1 MPGGSVWTTAHT
13 YGRRETVEECGEQPQ
28 EPRERC
34 ASLKKPSVSLE
45 REKERDQGSGEKE
58 KATRCTSC
66 CTYPPTQL
74 QQRQQSSNSS
84 ISSSG
89 STITALNTIMKER
102 ITDGIVSQP
111 LHPGTGGLRRSE
123 RHCRSGGTC
132 VRWHSCR
139 MLS

>member
-1 MPGGSVWTTAHT
+1 MDRT
-13 YGRRETVEECGEQPQ
+13 YGRCEAVDKRGVQPL

-34 ASLKKPSVSLE
+34 TSLKKPSVSLE
-45 REKERDQGSGEKE
+45 REKERDRGSGEKE

-66 CTYPPTQL
+66 Y
-74 QQRQQSSNSS
+74 SS

-89 STITALNTIMKER
+89 STITHQNTIMKER
-102 ITDGIVSQP
+102 ITDRIVSQP
-111 LHPGTGGLRRSE
+111 QHPETGGLRRSE
-123 RHCRSGGTC
+123 RHCRSGGAC